1 VSEPSWRLADLREE
15 QPSKRS
21 PVLYRSVAADYS
33 LSENGNAAN
42 DGRTLT
48 GHFAVFNRWTEI
60 QSAIEGHFME
70 RISPGA
76 FRKTIQESGR
86 KVQVLFSH
94 GRDPQLGL
102 MTLGRVR
109 ELAEDERGV
118 RYTVDLFAG
127 LPQLLLEGLR
137 AGTYGASFRAKLVK
151 DRFHPKPGR
160 SARNP
165 EGIPESTVT
174 ELQLREFGP
183 VALPAYGD
191 TTAEIRS
198 VTDVYVPQVRVA
210 AAQNRFDPSELPDP
224 KPDWYLGDLREPHWK
239 LKRKDRHALASSRT
253 A

>member
-1 VSEPSWRLADLREE
+1 
-15 QPSKRS
+15 
-21 PVLYRSVAADYS
+21 
-33 LSENGNAAN
+33 
-42 DGRTLT
+42 
-48 GHFAVFNRWTEI
+48 
-60 QSAIEGHFME
+60 M
-70 RISPGA
+70 
-76 FRKTIQESGR
+76 
-86 KVQVLFSH
+86 
-94 GRDPQLGL
+94 
-102 MTLGRVR
+102 
-109 ELAEDERGV
+109 
-118 RYTVDLFAG
+118 
-127 LPQLLLEGLR
+127 EGLR

-151 DRFHPKPGR
+151 DKFNPKPGR

-210 AAQNRFDPSELPDP
+210 ADPRTTRPDS
-224 KPDWYLGDLREPHWK
+224 KPSWLLGDEEEPYWL